1 MPRGR
6 PKKTVEK
13 KAPVV
18 RMTAVR
24 WVSDKY
30 GEKGLRALRAM
41 GPEFAREL
49 QDEIQLGRRRDE
61 LMAKKERAEKYLKTV
76 ADLLARIDGE
86 ALQGGS
92 CVPRLEQII
101 SALPDIVEKI
111 KEEKPPQEPGA
122 TEQVLCSA
130 GGGEKDAA
138 SVQ

>member
-13 KAPVV
+13 KTPVV

-24 WVSDKY
+24 WVADKY

-41 GPEFAREL
+41 GPEFAKAL
-49 QDEIQLGRRRDE
+49 QDEIQMGRKRDE
-61 LMAKKERAEKYLKTV
+61 LMARKDRAEKYLKMV
-76 ADLLARIDGE
+76 ADLLAKIDGE

-101 SALPDIVEKI
+101 AAIPDIVEKI
-111 KEEKPPQEPGA
+111 KEEKPPVEPSIPEDA
-122 TEQVLCSA
+122 VEVSA
-130 GGGEKDAA
+130 PQG
-138 SVQ
+138 

>member
-24 WVSDKY
+24 FVSDKY

-49 QDEIQLGRRRDE
+49 QDEIQTGRRRDE
-61 LMAKKERAEKYLKTV
+61 LMARKDRAEKYLKNV
-76 ADLLARIDGE
+76 ADLLAKIDGE
-86 ALQGGS
+86 ALQGGGS
-92 CVPRLEQII
+92 CIPRLEQII
-101 SALPDIVEKI
+101 AAIPDIVEKI
-111 KEEKPPQEPGA
+111 KEEKPPAQPEEPA
-122 TEQVLCSA
+122 KAPEDAV
-130 GGGEKDAA
+130 AA
-138 SVQ
+138 SAPQG

>member
-24 WVSDKY
+24 WVADKY

-49 QDEIQLGRRRDE
+49 QDEIQMGRKRDE
-61 LMAKKERAEKYLKTV
+61 LMARKDRAEKYLKMV
-76 ADLLARIDGE
+76 ADLLAKIDGE
-86 ALQGGS
+86 ALQGGVS

-101 SALPDIVEKI
+101 TSLPDIVVK
-111 KEEKPPQEPGA
+111 EKPPAQPEEPA
-122 TEQVLCSA
+122 KAPEEAVEVSA
-130 GGGEKDAA
+130 PQG
-138 SVQ
+138 

>member
-111 KEEKPPQEPGA
+111 KEKPPVEPSIPEDA
-122 TEQVLCSA
+122 VEVSA
-130 GGGEKDAA
+130 PQG
-138 SVQ
+138 